1 MLRLF
6 EFGMLSLSLANLEV
20 IHVRTDPMIPSKTL
34 VRRST
39 NSSPLNKVDAA
50 PSLPTEL
57 VDYIVRLIL
66 SSRSNVVGAPVEN
79 EFSCI
84 ASFSL
89 ASSMFR
95 TISLRRYFSDL
106 QLWSNTQWSQLWKVL
121 GAQGEEA
128 FAWVR

>member
-1 MLRLF
+1 
-6 EFGMLSLSLANLEV
+6 MLSLSLANLEV

>member
-1 MLRLF
+1 
-6 EFGMLSLSLANLEV
+6 MLSLSNLEV